1 MNKIIKITITF
12 LLFSVL
18 LQAQPTTHYFNKVF
32 PAYNSDTINL
42 LSQVIRPVDGG
53 YVVMGNFGTI
63 SRDGLYIQKID
74 SIGNPVWFT
83 DFVLD
88 NGLVDVG
95 ILREGSSVVQ
105 LADQNLVVAYN
116 KNNHTETGHDI
127 YLSEVN
133 VQTGEKVWTHSYPD
147 SLQEAPSQVIKTI
160 DGGFAIGGIQAS
172 DTGQVFYLIK
182 TNPVGQF
189 QWKRTY
195 KRGNDAK
202 LFSVQQWWDGTYIM
216 GGWGWNGTDYD
227 MWVVKTTANGD
238 TLWTKALGGAYNDC
252 AASVSF
258 LTTWEDWY
266 FNNAPV
272 TYLVEG
278 CYYVEVTFPIE
289 QVVSKQ
295 YVAKLTED
303 GNTLL
308 WEHKYLNPDLFL
320 LSSLQTMPI
329 IYPDGSFLGVAGYYN
344 QDFPDEGFYAA
355 VLMKFRS
362 NGTVEWYKKFY
373 PENTFAE
380 AYLKDL
386 QRTPDGGY
394 VMAGYQY
401 NPSPQK
407 GWVLKLDEEFNTC
420 SFVGCDST
428 IYTGYPIG
436 LDEVLLNKAAFS
448 LIPNPAQDVVTIQLP
463 NISTEPLSL
472 TICDISG
479 RLVQT
484 IPIQGNT
491 TTISTQQ
498 LATGMY
504 LCKLSNSSQTQKL
517 VIIR

>member
-18 LQAQPTTHYFNKVF
+18 LQAQNTNITYFNKV
-32 PAYNSDTINL
+32 YGGNDTMNMLTQIVKPL
-42 LSQVIRPVDGG
+42 DEGYIIMGG
-53 YVVMGNFGTI
+53 YRTPNYCFLYAAKLDVQGNMQWF
-63 SRDGLYIQKID
+63 KNID
-74 SIGNPVWFT
+74 SINTNVTSSYDLGILESGSTVT
-83 DFVLD
+83 QID
-88 NGLVDVG
+88 NQTFMIVYHKYHDVG
-95 ILREGSSVVQ
+95 ITKIDTNGT
-105 LADQNLVVAYN
+105 VAWR
-116 KNNHTETGHDI
+116 H
-127 YLSEVN
+127 VF
-133 VQTGEKVWTHSYPD
+133 EKEHYQIPK
-147 SLQEAPSQVIKTI
+147 QIIKTI
-160 DGGFAIGGIQAS
+160 DGGFAIVGVTANAAQDSTWG
-172 DTGQVFYLIK
+172 YLLK
-182 TNPVGQF
+182 LNYLGQF
-189 QWKRTY
+189 EWDRLY
-195 KRGNDAK
+195 DRGNSVT

-216 GGWGWNGTDYD
+216 GGIAWNGTDYD
-227 MWVVKTTANGD
+227 MWVVKTAANGD

-272 TYLVEG
+272 TYLVSG
-278 CYYVEVTFPIE
+278 CDYVEVTFPIE

-320 LSSLQTMPI
+320 LSGLQTIPI
-329 IYPDGSFLGVAGYYN
+329 IYPDGSFLGVNSYYN
-344 QDFPDEGFYAA
+344 QDFPDEGFRAG
-355 VLMKFRS
+355 VLIKFRS
-362 NGTVEWYKKFY
+362 NGTVEWYKKFF

-407 GWVLKLDEEFNTC
+407 GWVLKLGEDFNTC

-436 LDEVLLNKAAFS
+436 LDEVLLNKVAFS
-448 LIPNPAQDVVTIQLP
+448 IVPNPAQDVVNIVLPYYNQEQLYV
-463 NISTEPLSL
+463 NIY
-472 TICDISG
+472 DISG

-484 IPIQGNT
+484 NVIKGT
-491 TTISTQQ
+491 TTAISTEHL
-498 LATGMY
+498 LAGVY
-504 LCKLSNSSQTQKL
+504 LCKLSNNGSQTQKL
-517 VIIR
+517 VIIK